1 MGVKFKCCFRGLVI
15 YFIAD
20 VIHSASLVD
29 TNSPKGLKGT
39 SHSLITGLV
48 IGVDP
53 SVIVII
59 TRTNLAAKHRITTIP
74 APALV
79 ISGLLT
85 LIGSV
90 LHLAFARSGGGSRR
104 CRCNG
109 CVAVTSG
116 RSSPRGLV
124 GLPKLPQLGFLGR
137 GKKLVLFRGIFP
149 ILDMSLLV
157 DLALGN

>member
-1 MGVKFKCCFRGLVI
+1 MGVKFKCCFISLVT

-20 VIHSASLVD
+20 VIHSALLVN
-29 TNSPKGLKGT
+29 TNSPKGLEGP

-48 IGVDP
+48 IGVDQ

-59 TRTNLAAKHRITTIP
+59 ARANLAAKNRITAVP

-79 ISGLLT
+79 ISGLVI

-90 LHLAFARSGGGSRR
+90 LNLAFARSGGSSRR

-109 CVAVTSG
+109 
-116 RSSPRGLV
+116 
-124 GLPKLPQLGFLGR
+124 
-137 GKKLVLFRGIFP
+137 
-149 ILDMSLLV
+149 
-157 DLALGN
+157 

>member
-1 MGVKFKCCFRGLVI
+1 MGVKFKCCFISLVI

-20 VIHSASLVD
+20 VIHSALLVN
-29 TNSPKGLKGT
+29 TNSPQGLEGP

-48 IGVDP
+48 IGVDQ

-79 ISGLLT
+79 ISGLLI

-90 LHLAFARSGGGSRR
+90 LHLAFARSGGSR
-104 CRCNG
+104 C
-109 CVAVTSG
+109 
-116 RSSPRGLV
+116 
-124 GLPKLPQLGFLGR
+124 
-137 GKKLVLFRGIFP
+137 
-149 ILDMSLLV
+149 
-157 DLALGN
+157 